1 MFEGSNEKNKS
12 IELADLQA
20 EAELEKLVEGDL
32 FAGCAKNASLERVLK
47 HKNIVFEMAPTF
59 DDELLLRIFDALHIY
74 TSRLESKSHEDVLN
88 LLSVIAVNPYNA
100 FRIVD
105 LLSFLVFFFPRR
117 GKISNDPLA
126 QNGLNALVEA
136 PVLILDRELT
146 HKPEVDNKYFKAAN
160 YVDVLSRLLAA
171 N

>member
-1 MFEGSNEKNKS
+1 
-12 IELADLQA
+12 
-20 EAELEKLVEGDL
+20 
-32 FAGCAKNASLERVLK
+32 
-47 HKNIVFEMAPTF
+47 MAPTF

-74 TSRLESKSHEDVLN
+74 ASRLESKSHEDVLN

-126 QNGLNALVEA
+126 
-136 PVLILDRELT
+136 
-146 HKPEVDNKYFKAAN
+146 
-160 YVDVLSRLLAA
+160 
-171 N
+171 